1 MNIASTPPVES
12 RLLQQSTMAHSMS
25 PLGKTSPPP
34 PCALTFLARAHVLL
48 RTRADL
54 CTEIKYGAVAV
65 CGVMLYGTRM
75 WMLAQKNAASL
86 LQDEEDEDG
95 MVLVDFEDGRGV
107 ISDREVDCVDDE
119 DGDPGTTAADEIASL
134 AARAIAEIKK
144 WDRET
149 GKRVGAVLNELQVL
163 V

>member
-1 MNIASTPPVES
+1 
-12 RLLQQSTMAHSMS
+12 MAHSIS
-25 PLGKTSPPP
+25 PPGTSSPPP

-54 CTEIKYGAVAV
+54 RTEIKYGAIAV

-75 WMLAQKNAASL
+75 WTLAQKNAASL

-107 ISDREVDCVDDE
+107 ISEREVDCVGDE
-119 DGDPGTTAADEIASL
+119 DGDSGTTAADEIASL

-149 GKRVGAVLNELQVL
+149 GKRVGAVLNELQAL